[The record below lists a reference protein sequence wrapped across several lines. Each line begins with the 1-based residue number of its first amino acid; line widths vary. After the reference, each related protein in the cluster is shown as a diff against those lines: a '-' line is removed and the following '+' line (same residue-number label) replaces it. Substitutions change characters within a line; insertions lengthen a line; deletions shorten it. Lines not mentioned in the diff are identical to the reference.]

1 MSLGSLQGL
10 AALLQRMAAPEPTTG
25 RRKAR
30 SRTTTPRVEGLE
42 TKALL
47 SLSVVSSTAGFPYKT
62 IGQLTITYP
71 NNKVYYGSG
80 VLVDSYHV
88 LTAGHNTY
96 SSKDG
101 GWAKS
106 IKFTPIMTGGSAP
119 YGSAYMTYQRTYTS
133 FINYNKKNPGS
144 TNTNINDIA
153 LLTLDRRMGDKV
165 GWMSYGYDNKNSRF
179 ASGTIFNTAGF
190 PAAGGYNGK
199 TMYFSAGKIA
209 GLSGDGR
216 AIRYYQSQITTYG
229 GQSGSPV
236 WLYKSSNG
244 SRVVYGIHVGGS
256 GKSNSLNFATRITQ
270 SIYNQIGKWR
280 AADSAP
286 TKSASLIVSA
296 STFSSVGKRTAG
308 HASAAVLAN
317 QVAFASAGHHHRHRA
332 A

>member
-1 MSLGSLQGL
+1 MNQGSLHGVV
-10 AALLQRMAAPEPTTG
+10 ALVQRIATLPRA
-25 RRKAR
+25 RRPKPAR
-30 SRTTTPRVEGLE
+30 TALPRVDGLE
-42 TKALL
+42 SRALL
-47 SLSVVSSTAGFPYKT
+47 SLTRVASSAGFPYKT

-101 GWAKS
+101 GWAKK
-106 IKFTPIMTGGSAP
+106 IQFTPLMTGGSAP
-119 YGSAYMTYQRTYTS
+119 YGSAFMTYQRTYTS

-144 TNTNINDIA
+144 TATNINDIA
-153 LLTLDRRMGDKV
+153 LLTLDRTMGSKV
-165 GWMSYGYDNKNSRF
+165 GWMSYGYDNNNGRF
-179 ASGTIFNTAGF
+179 ASGTILNTAGF

-199 TMYFSAGKIA
+199 TMYFSSGKIA
-209 GLSGDGR
+209 GLSSDSR

-236 WLYKSSNG
+236 WLYKSSDG
-244 SRVVYGIHVGGS
+244 SRVVYGIHVAGS
-256 GKSNSLNFATRITQ
+256 GKASSLNFATRITQ
-270 SIYNQIGKWR
+270 SIYDQIGKWR
-280 AADSAP
+280 SSDSTP
-286 TKSASLIVSA
+286 TRAASLHVSA
-296 STFSSVGKRTAG
+296 AAFTTAGKGAAG

-317 QVAFASAGHHHRHRA
+317 QVAYASAGHHRA